1 MAMDFKQLK
10 SFICIADVGSFTRAA
25 QLCNTVQPALSNQI
39 ASLEEELGA
48 KLFVRSSQGTTL
60 TESGHELY
68 SHAQQ
73 LLKAKDEA
81 VNAIKSS
88 LDNPVGAVKLGCIN
102 SLSNTLGP
110 DIIESVRQQQSN
122 IDLNLLSD
130 SGSKLYKALL
140 DASLDMAI
148 LFKAICIYDD
158 KGALLHKEEL
168 FASTVLEYTRLFEES
183 LYFCSHQN
191 GDEAKIRDSIDTLP
205 LKTVLNLPLLMPPV
219 GHAISNTMQWLA
231 TVGGQDPTIVAQSN
245 SIEVFRTLISRNVGH
260 ALLPSSLVPDDAPV
274 ANIVKRN
281 IEGYRIK
288 RSVILCSSKQTERLA
303 AARAVRKI
311 IEEQVKSD
319 DKT

>member
-148 LFKAICIYDD
+148 LFKAICI
-158 KGALLHKEEL
+158 G
-168 FASTVLEYTRLFEES
+168 TP
-183 LYFCSHQN
+183 
-191 GDEAKIRDSIDTLP
+191 EAQHIH
-205 LKTVLNLPLLMPPV
+205 PP
-219 GHAISNTMQWLA
+219 GTS
-231 TVGGQDPTIVAQSN
+231 
-245 SIEVFRTLISRNVGH
+245 
-260 ALLPSSLVPDDAPV
+260 
-274 ANIVKRN
+274 
-281 IEGYRIK
+281 
-288 RSVILCSSKQTERLA
+288 
-303 AARAVRKI
+303 
-311 IEEQVKSD
+311 
-319 DKT
+319 